1 MNQVVRGGI
10 TGYPTQSFMPKQSR
24 QEKEKGIN
32 QKIPL
37 YLWAFTFW
45 L

>member
-1 MNQVVRGGI
+1 MWGI

-32 QKIPL
+32 QKDL
-37 YLWAFTFW
+37 YIYGRLHLGPW